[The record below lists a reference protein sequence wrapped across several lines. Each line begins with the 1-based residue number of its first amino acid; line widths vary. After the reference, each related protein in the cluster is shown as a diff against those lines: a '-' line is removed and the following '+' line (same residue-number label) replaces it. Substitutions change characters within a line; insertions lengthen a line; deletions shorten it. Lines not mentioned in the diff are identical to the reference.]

1 MAGNDYDKSEID
13 RTLDEYVAREVVKH
27 YGADAVSKVS
37 VTNKEAPRPRRKGR
51 LYSFL
56 SMVCAVMF
64 LTGVTVLSGV
74 LFTRDIPVSS
84 VNNDNSD
91 SEYIFGT
98 DSAVSSI
105 TEAESDT
112 ADNDRSEG
120 KVTSS
125 SKPESK
131 AESSKAESKTAESS
145 KTESKKTESGTTTSK
160 ATESST
166 TTSKTTESST
176 TASKAA
182 ESGRAESK
190 AAESDTQTDSET
202 AESDTQTDSET
213 AGSDTQT
220 DSETAESDTQTD
232 SDTAESDTQTDSD
245 TAESDTQTDSETAE
259 SDTQTDSEK
268 NTLLSRPEAYTLPER
283 ESGEIIEYTEMISP
297 ETNPYDSV
305 VTGRKIRAGVGI
317 SLMSMSFIMVI
328 ILNKLR
334 EKDVI

>member
-13 RTLDEYVAREVVKH
+13 RTLDEYVAREVIKH

-202 AESDTQTDSET
+202 AGSDTQTDSDTAGSDTQTDSET

-220 DSETAESDTQTD
+220 DSETAG
-232 SDTAESDTQTDSD
+232 
-245 TAESDTQTDSETAE
+245 

-334 EKDVI
+334 EEDVI

>member
-13 RTLDEYVAREVVKH
+13 RTLDEYVAREVIKH

-202 AESDTQTDSET
+202 AESDTQTDSE
-213 AGSDTQT
+213 
-220 DSETAESDTQTD
+220 
-232 SDTAESDTQTDSD
+232 
-245 TAESDTQTDSETAE
+245 
-259 SDTQTDSEK
+259 K

>member
-1 MAGNDYDKSEID
+1 
-13 RTLDEYVAREVVKH
+13 
-27 YGADAVSKVS
+27 
-37 VTNKEAPRPRRKGR
+37 
-51 LYSFL
+51 
-56 SMVCAVMF
+56 
-64 LTGVTVLSGV
+64 
-74 LFTRDIPVSS
+74 
-84 VNNDNSD
+84 
-91 SEYIFGT
+91 
-98 DSAVSSI
+98 
-105 TEAESDT
+105 
-112 ADNDRSEG
+112 
-120 KVTSS
+120 
-125 SKPESK
+125 
-131 AESSKAESKTAESS
+131 
-145 KTESKKTESGTTTSK
+145 

-220 DSETAESDTQTD
+220 DSE
-232 SDTAESDTQTDSD
+232 TAESDTQTDSD